1 MKTAPDNSKTGNKT
15 VTPMVIRMGREVPAM
30 KAPCCD
36 SEKDAK
42 CVEKEKKAKE
52 ERDSENKASSLV

>member
-1 MKTAPDNSKTGNKT
+1 MKTVQDDRKT

-30 KAPCCD
+30 KASTCD
-36 SEKDAK
+36 SGKDAK
-42 CVEKEKKAKE
+42 CVEKMEKTKE